1 MFIMNEHFERVSEMN
16 AEKIQT
22 VEELRVTNLQL
33 LLQDRYDNVVL
44 RMAKDTGI
52 SEVTLY
58 RVISMS
64 GDSSRK
70 IGPKLARRIETALG
84 LQTGAL
90 DVERGPDRQEADELN
105 TQILSL
111 SPAQRSQIQALIDAM
126 TADGSSR

>member
-105 TQILSL
+105 AKILSL

>member
-1 MFIMNEHFERVSEMN
+1 MN

-22 VEELRVTNLQL
+22 VEEIRVSNLIA

-105 TQILSL
+105 AQILSL